1 MVFVN
6 KSRCWQFGL
15 VSVLVITE
23 ATLSAS
29 LNCLLAQIVPD
40 GTLGDESSTIA
51 PNAEVKGLPAQLIEG
66 GAARGSNLFHSF
78 AEFNV
83 GELQRVYF
91 ANPTGIE
98 NILSRVTGNNPS
110 DIMGTL
116 GVDGAANLFLINPNG
131 IVFGSNAQL
140 DITGSFLAS
149 TANSL
154 IWNNGFEF
162 SATNPEAP
170 PLLTIN
176 LTPGLQYG
184 SGATIANRGNL
195 AVGQDLTL
203 SAGNLDLQGQLY
215 AGRDLKLLASDTVR
229 VRDSAANP
237 FIAVADNQLLVQG
250 NQGVDIFALNHPTSG
265 FFSGGDMVL
274 RSAIPVTGDAHYW
287 SGGNFQSE
295 QLDGSLGDLFS
306 SSDPIIRSQGD
317 VSFQSYQGAS
327 LHILA
332 GGSVNIGNVT
342 INGTDSE
349 DSINE
354 TVTLSDGTTTVT
366 INGNSQPTLDI
377 RAGTT
382 VTGSPIPTRLTVDSN
397 NSLRAN
403 IAINSIKV
411 TQPNGLVFLTNQY
424 QPNQATSGEIQVGE
438 IRTDDSFGGFSGNS
452 GDVIIDSR
460 GDITLPSF
468 ATINT
473 SSSTGNAGD
482 VYLIAN
488 EFISL
493 TNGASVNSATFGV
506 GKAGD
511 IEIQAGTVSINNGT
525 LFSEV
530 ARGATGTGGNLTVET
545 KNLILRDG
553 ATIVTTT
560 VGEGAG
566 GNLTV
571 NASESVELIGVAAS
585 GFPPSVLVSQTAGAG
600 DAGDLTITTGKLIVR
615 DGAFISSSTFGEHPA
630 GNLTVTASE
639 SVKLMGT
646 RLDPDG
652 FVRSSGLFT
661 ETQGTGNAGNL
672 RIETP
677 KLIVQDGANVN
688 ANTFSGGQ
696 AGDLT
701 IISSESVELSGIK
714 DEQISGVFASTLGI
728 GDAGNLKIE
737 TGKLTVRDGAQIN
750 TISTREGRGGD
761 ITIIA
766 SESVEL
772 LDTPADAQF
781 ANGVFTQAFG
791 AGDGGN
797 LSIKTKKLVIKDG
810 SFVSSGAFRNF
821 LEPGQEDSL
830 NGQAGNVTIVAT
842 DSVELSGTS
851 GNFRSNASSQTEGS
865 RDAGDVRINTAKLI
879 VRDGAIV
886 STGTSGDG
894 SGGNLTVTASEFV
907 ELSGVKD
914 QFPAELSS
922 QTQGDGNAGKLRID
936 TEQLILRDGG
946 QISVSTFGNGNA
958 GNLIVNASESV
969 KIIGNEPVGLFDLT
983 TGIFAQAVSG
993 SEGNGGRIEINTG
1006 SLVLTEGSEITTR
1019 TAGKGNAGNITLK
1032 VEDSINITGADT
1044 GIFADT
1050 EQGST
1055 GDGGSIFI
1063 DPETIILQD
1072 GASIAVNSQGSGEG
1086 GNIQLQAGSLTLER
1100 GMITAET
1107 ASNQGGNIN
1116 LQLFDLLTLRNNSQ
1130 ISATAGTAQAEGDGG
1145 NIDIN
1150 APFILS
1156 FPEEN
1161 NITAEAFLGT
1171 GGNINITTNSIFG
1184 REFLEIS
1191 ASSQLGLEGTVSIN
1205 ILELE
1210 LSPGLVELPSGL
1222 ETLSIP
1228 QGCEASRGRG
1238 SSFISSG
1245 RGGLPPSPTE
1255 TLSSG
1260 EVWKD
1265 VQLPTQLSKNSAN
1278 TTKQSNSTAER
1289 IVEATSWIINEEGI
1303 VELVAEES
1311 SDTHQGSCR

>member
-15 VSVLVITE
+15 VSVLVISE
-23 ATLSAS
+23 AMLSAS

-424 QPNQATSGEIQVGE
+424 QPNMATSGEIQVRE
-438 IRTDDSFGGFSGNS
+438 ILTNDNSGGFSGNS

-482 VYLIAN
+482 VHLIAN
-488 EFISL
+488 QAISL
-493 TNGASVNSATFGV
+493 ANSSLIRSGTDGTGRGGDINIQARTLSLNDNAEIATNTFGL
-506 GKAGD
+506 G
-511 IEIQAGTVSINNGT
+511 Q
-525 LFSEV
+525 
-530 ARGATGTGGNLTVET
+530 GGNLTVTASESLELT
-545 KNLILRDG
+545 GTSNLQ
-553 ATIVTTT
+553 AET
-560 VGEGAG
+560 VGFGDAGDLTIATGKLTLQDGSQLSTRTFSEGEGGDLTVIASESVKLSGTSENGVRSGLEAETEGAG
-566 GNLTV
+566 DGGNLVIETGKLIVEDGAFVSTVTFDRGQGGNLTVTASDSVELLGVDGQFATGLFSEAARDATGNSGDLTINTERFMARNGAYASTSSFGEGQAGNLTVNAAESLELMGSAIIGENQPENVVSSGLFSFTNSSKDSGDLNINTRRLVIQDGGQVNNGTQGIGNAGNLTV
-571 NASESVELIGVAAS
+571 NASESVEIIGVSANEFFS
-585 GFPPSVLVSQTAGAG
+585 SRLDSR
-600 DAGDLTITTGKLIVR
+600 TTG
-615 DGAFISSSTFGEHPA
+615 E
-630 GNLTVTASE
+630 
-639 SVKLMGT
+639 
-646 RLDPDG
+646 
-652 FVRSSGLFT
+652 
-661 ETQGTGNAGNL
+661 GNAGEL
-672 RIETP
+672 Q
-677 KLIVQDGANVN
+677 L
-688 ANTFSGGQ
+688 NT
-696 AGDLT
+696 
-701 IISSESVELSGIK
+701 K
-714 DEQISGVFASTLGI
+714 
-728 GDAGNLKIE
+728 
-737 TGKLTVRDGAQIN
+737 
-750 TISTREGRGGD
+750 
-761 ITIIA
+761 
-766 SESVEL
+766 
-772 LDTPADAQF
+772 
-781 ANGVFTQAFG
+781 
-791 AGDGGN
+791 
-797 LSIKTKKLVIKDG
+797 
-810 SFVSSGAFRNF
+810 
-821 LEPGQEDSL
+821 
-830 NGQAGNVTIVAT
+830 
-842 DSVELSGTS
+842 
-851 GNFRSNASSQTEGS
+851 
-865 RDAGDVRINTAKLI
+865 
-879 VRDGAIV
+879 
-886 STGTSGDG
+886 
-894 SGGNLTVTASEFV
+894 
-907 ELSGVKD
+907 
-914 QFPAELSS
+914 
-922 QTQGDGNAGKLRID
+922 
-936 TEQLILRDGG
+936 QLILRDGG
-946 QISVSTFGNGNA
+946 QVSVSTFGNGNA

-969 KIIGNEPVGLFDLT
+969 KIIGIEPVGLFGLT
-983 TGIFAQAVSG
+983 TGIFAQAAE
-993 SEGNGGRIEINTG
+993 SEGNGGSIEINTR

-1019 TAGKGNAGNITLK
+1019 TVGLGNAGNITLK

-1086 GNIQLQAGSLTLER
+1086 GNIQLQAGSLTLANQSA
-1100 GMITAET
+1100 ITAET
-1107 ASNQGGNIN
+1107 FSTDGGNIEIALGGN
-1116 LQLFDLLTLRNNSQ
+1116 LILRDNSE
-1130 ISATAGTAQAEGDGG
+1130 ISASAGTDEAGGDGG
-1145 NIDIN
+1145 NIDID
-1150 APFILS
+1150 AQFILS
-1156 FPEEN
+1156 FPDEN
-1161 NITAEAFLGT
+1161 KITAEAFLGT

-1191 ASSQLGLEGTVSIN
+1191 ASSELGLEGTVSIN
-1205 ILELE
+1205 TLELE
-1210 LSPGLVELPSGL
+1210 LSPGLVELPSKL

-1238 SSFISSG
+1238 SSFISTG

-1255 TLSSG
+1255 TLSSHQ
-1260 EVWKD
+1260 VWRD
-1265 VQLPTQLSKNSAN
+1265 VQLPTQLTKNSAN
-1278 TTKQSNSTAER
+1278 TVKQNTTAER
-1289 IVEATSWIINEEGI
+1289 IVEASSWIINEEGI

-1311 SDTHQGSCR
+1311 SNTHQGSCR